1 MVIAVWLAIGV
12 RALLLLNPSIPE
24 VQQQDYVSNTNF
36 KLNTK
41 IDTFSIHTTNR
52 DPFLGTLLKV
62 ETSKKKTM
70 KSKVIEWKPILYQ
83 GLIKQDNTKQKIFI
97 VSINGKQYLLKKGQ
111 TKDSTTLIYGNSKTI
126 TLRYKNQS
134 KSFNLK
140 K

>member
-24 VQQQDYVSNTNF
+24 VQQQDYVSTSKF

-41 IDTFSIHTTNR
+41 IDTFSIHTINR
-52 DPFLGTLLKV
+52 DPFLGTILKA
-62 ETSKKKTM
+62 ETSKKTLRR
-70 KSKVIEWKPILYQ
+70 KSSIVWKPILYH

-97 VSINGKQYLLKKGQ
+97 VSINGEQHLLKKGQ
-111 TKDSTTLIYGNSKTI
+111 TKDSTTLIYGNSKSI

-134 KSFNLK
+134 KSFTLK